1 MRLCAPVLVLLVLP
15 VLGAPAARAQ
25 EPQNPDEIP
34 WTVTVKLAGGPNDYD
49 REISLTHLGAVT
61 AIDRKANKTVSEQL
75 SEDELLTLSLLARG
89 YAPNDLVEA
98 TCTNCIA
105 YVLSIDA
112 NGRVYSVSF
121 TERQLA
127 SSGAETLVR
136 ALRRVLTRMLALG

>member
-1 MRLCAPVLVLLVLP
+1 MRLCAPLLLLLVVCAGPGL
-15 VLGAPAARAQ
+15 AQ
-25 EPQNPDEIP
+25 VPQEPDEIP

-61 AIDRKANKTVSEQL
+61 AIDRKAGKTVTEQL
-75 SEDELLTLSLLARG
+75 SPDDLLPLSLLARG
-89 YAPNDLVEA
+89 YAPNDLVTA
-98 TCTNCIA
+98 TCTNCVA
-105 YVLSIDA
+105 YVVSIDA

-127 SSGAETLVR
+127 SSGAEPLVR

>member
-1 MRLCAPVLVLLVLP
+1 MRLCFSLLILLVAA
-15 VLGAPAARAQ
+15 VPAAAQ
-25 EPQNPDEIP
+25 EPDPDEIP
-34 WTVTVKLAGGPNDYD
+34 WTVTVKLTGGPNDYD

-61 AIDRKANKTVSEQL
+61 AIDRKASKTVTEQL
-75 SEDELLTLSLLARG
+75 SDDELLTMSLLARG
-89 YAPNDLVEA
+89 YAPNDLVDA

-112 NGRVYSVSF
+112 NGRIYSVSF

-136 ALRRVLTRMLALG
+136 AMRRILTRMLVLG

>member
-1 MRLCAPVLVLLVLP
+1 MRLCVSMLLLLAVAVVP
-15 VLGAPAARAQ
+15 SPAQ
-25 EPQNPDEIP
+25 EPEPEERP
-34 WTVTVKLAGGPNDYD
+34 WTVTVKLTGGPNDYD

-61 AIDRKANKTVSEQL
+61 AVDRKANKTVTEQL
-75 SEDELLTLSLLARG
+75 SEDDLLPLSLLARG

-127 SSGAETLVR
+127 SSGAEPLIR
-136 ALRRVLTRMLALG
+136 ALRRVLTRLLALG